1 MRGPDDLVAS
11 AAYQPEPAAAATARH
26 FVRETLHSW
35 DIAERARDAARL
47 VDDAVLLT
55 SELVTNAVVHAGTAF
70 DVTCKLTSGEL
81 EVAVRDR
88 HPART
93 LPDIPKAASVSAERG
108 RGLLLPA
115 ALASCWGVT
124 YAKTAKAV
132 WFRISLARDEAEDS
146 PVPGGII
153 TAEPDA
159 PGGRLTGPQAA
170 GPRTPGP
177 QAAATEAAEPGEAV
191 APDVPGEPGP
201 GGPDG
206 PGAPEVLVAAGTAG
220 RAGDQNGS
228 RGGGLSGADADR
240 DAQRP
245 AAAAPGSAT
254 RGPETREPGP
264 EEPATHEPGPE
275 EPGAREPG
283 AREPGTDEPG
293 TDEPSAPGPVP
304 AAPVRPGRVP
314 AVAGAEDPIPGLRPD
329 LGTLSY
335 DELLRHT
342 VETARD
348 VVTADAAYALV
359 ADEDGELRVRA
370 AAGLG
375 VSESLFA
382 PSVPAVFADGAAAK
396 SLVTVPFL
404 VDGRVTGVL
413 GAAATSAD
421 RFDGTDAARLQRVA
435 DRVAMSLERARLSEL
450 ERKRRGRI
458 GFLAEASD
466 LLASTL
472 DQEKTISLIAQ
483 LVVPRLA
490 AWCAVLLAEDAGALR
505 PSYVWHA
512 DESLIDPLAGLLAQA
527 QPPNP
532 TEAGVSWPL
541 ATAAV
546 ADLPEDA
553 ASLATDAAW
562 CFPLAARGRSL
573 GVVVIGRPRG
583 DRPPREAL
591 ELAEDLARRA
601 ALALDNARL
610 YEQQQLT
617 SQALQRSLLP
627 PELPRIPGVDLAVA
641 HEVAGEG
648 NEVGGDFYDVF
659 PAGENR
665 WRFAI
670 GDVCGTGPEAAAVT
684 GLARH
689 ALRILAREGHDVADV
704 VGRLNQLI
712 LEEGPRAR
720 FITLLHGEITV
731 LGEGPRG
738 GREDAG
744 SPGRA
749 GSPGATGSP
758 GRKGS
763 RGATGSAEGAEQP
776 PSPRVRLRLVSAGH
790 PLPLLL
796 RAGEAASGPDAAG
809 PDAAGPGALGLPRAA
824 AEPQPLLG
832 VMGDLSFGAQTVDLA
847 QGDLMLCVTDGITER
862 RDSGRLLD
870 DDDGLARV
878 LARCGG
884 LNAGAVAARIQ
895 RAADDFGA
903 GPRTDDM
910 ALLVL
915 RAL

>member
-1 MRGPDDLVAS
+1 MRGRSDLVAS
-11 AAYQPEPAAAATARH
+11 AAYQPQPAAAAAARR
-26 FVRETLHSW
+26 FVRQILQSW
-35 DIAERARDAARL
+35 DIAARTWDPDRL

-55 SELVTNAVVHAGTAF
+55 SELVTNAVVHAGTPL
-70 DVTCKLTSGEL
+70 DVTCRLTSGEL

-93 LPDIPKAASVSAERG
+93 LPDIPRAASISAERG
-108 RGLLLPA
+108 RGLLLPSV
-115 ALASCWGVT
+115 LASSWGVT
-124 YAKTAKAV
+124 YARTAKAV
-132 WFRISLARDEAEDS
+132 WFRMSLARDRDHEASDGAAS
-146 PVPGGII
+146 PPPA
-153 TAEPDA
+153 T
-159 PGGRLTGPQAA
+159 TAA
-170 GPRTPGP
+170 GG
-177 QAAATEAAEPGEAV
+177 ANDVWAEEAWAEEAR
-191 APDVPGEPGP
+191 PDRIS
-201 GGPDG
+201 
-206 PGAPEVLVAAGTAG
+206 AAGTGRGSAG
-220 RAGDQNGS
+220 RTAAGAAAGADS
-228 RGGGLSGADADR
+228 SGAPPQTSASPGTGPPG
-240 DAQRP
+240 AAIPVPPETALAETVTTEAVTTETVP
-245 AAAAPGSAT
+245 AAAGTGHGAMIAGSAV
-254 RGPETREPGP
+254 RD
-264 EEPATHEPGPE
+264 
-275 EPGAREPG
+275 GAAERLAG
-283 AREPGTDEPG
+283 DDAA
-293 TDEPSAPGPVP
+293 SA
-304 AAPVRPGRVP
+304 
-314 AVAGAEDPIPGLRPD
+314 LRPD
-329 LGTLSY
+329 LGMLSY

-370 AAGLG
+370 AAGVG

-382 PSVPAVFADGAAAK
+382 PSVPVVFADGATAK

-413 GAAATSAD
+413 GAAATAPD
-421 RFDGTDAARLQRVA
+421 RFDGSDAAKLQRVA
-435 DRVAMSLERARLSEL
+435 GRVAMSLERARLSEL
-450 ERKRRGRI
+450 ERRRRGRI
-458 GFLAEASD
+458 GFLAEASE

-483 LVVPRLA
+483 LIVPRLA
-490 AWCAVLLAEDAGALR
+490 SWCAVLLADDTGSLHPA
-505 PSYVWHA
+505 YVWHA
-512 DESLIDPLAGLLAQA
+512 DESLIDPLAALLAIA
-527 QPPNP
+527 GPPEAD
-532 TEAGVSWPL
+532 EAGQSWSL
-541 ATAAV
+541 AMG
-546 ADLPEDA
+546 
-553 ASLATDAAW
+553 ASLDRTDEAVVLASDDAW

-591 ELAEDLARRA
+591 ELTEDLARRA

-627 PELPRIPGVDLAVA
+627 PELPRIPRVDLAVA
-641 HEVAGEG
+641 HKVAGEG

-689 ALRILAREGHDVADV
+689 ALRILAREGHDIADV

-720 FITLLHGEITV
+720 FITLLHGELTV
-731 LGEGPRG
+731 LADSSRHPEQGGVPAAQGE
-738 GREDAG
+738 
-744 SPGRA
+744 
-749 GSPGATGSP
+749 
-758 GRKGS
+758 
-763 RGATGSAEGAEQP
+763 EGTWAA
-776 PSPRVRLRLVSAGH
+776 VRLRLVSAGH

-796 RAGEAASGPDAAG
+796 RACPPDRPSPRAHPAPVPASAG
-809 PDAAGPGALGLPRAA
+809 PTRAPARALPQPA

-832 VMGDLSFGAQTVDLA
+832 VMGELTFTPQTVYLYP
-847 QGDLMLCVTDGITER
+847 GDLLLSVTDGITER
-862 RDSGRLLD
+862 RDAVGRLLD

-895 RAADDFGA
+895 RAAEDFGA

>member
-1 MRGPDDLVAS
+1 MGG
-11 AAYQPEPAAAATARH
+11 
-26 FVRETLHSW
+26 
-35 DIAERARDAARL
+35 
-47 VDDAVLLT
+47 DDA
-55 SELVTNAVVHAGTAF
+55 
-70 DVTCKLTSGEL
+70 
-81 EVAVRDR
+81 
-88 HPART
+88 
-93 LPDIPKAASVSAERG
+93 
-108 RGLLLPA
+108 
-115 ALASCWGVT
+115 LA
-124 YAKTAKAV
+124 
-132 WFRISLARDEAEDS
+132 
-146 PVPGGII
+146 
-153 TAEPDA
+153 
-159 PGGRLTGPQAA
+159 
-170 GPRTPGP
+170 
-177 QAAATEAAEPGEAV
+177 
-191 APDVPGEPGP
+191 
-201 GGPDG
+201 
-206 PGAPEVLVAAGTAG
+206 
-220 RAGDQNGS
+220 
-228 RGGGLSGADADR
+228 
-240 DAQRP
+240 
-245 AAAAPGSAT
+245 
-254 RGPETREPGP
+254 
-264 EEPATHEPGPE
+264 
-275 EPGAREPG
+275 
-283 AREPGTDEPG
+283 
-293 TDEPSAPGPVP
+293 
-304 AAPVRPGRVP
+304 
-314 AVAGAEDPIPGLRPD
+314 GLRPD

-370 AAGLG
+370 AAGVG
-375 VSESLFA
+375 VSDALFA

-413 GAAATSAD
+413 GAAATSSD
-421 RFDGTDAARLQRVA
+421 RFDGNDAARLQRVA

-458 GFLAEASD
+458 GFLAEASE

-490 AWCAVLLAEDAGALR
+490 SWCAVLLADDGGALQTA
-505 PSYVWHA
+505 YVWHA
-512 DESLIDPLAGLLAQA
+512 DESLIDPLACLLDAVD
-527 QPPNP
+527 PPDAA
-532 TEAGVSWPL
+532 EAGRSWSL
-541 ATAAV
+541 AV
-546 ADLPEDA
+546 AASSGLPEEA
-553 ASLATDAAW
+553 VGLASDAAW
-562 CFPLAARGRSL
+562 CFPLAARGRRL

-627 PELPRIPGVDLAVA
+627 PELPRIPGIDLAVA

-704 VGRLNQLI
+704 VGRLNELI

-731 LGEGPRG
+731 LDRGRAASGEGP
-738 GREDAG
+738 EA
-744 SPGRA
+744 A
-749 GSPGATGSP
+749 
-758 GRKGS
+758 
-763 RGATGSAEGAEQP
+763 
-776 PSPRVRLRLVSAGH
+776 VRLCLVSAGH

-796 RAGEAASGPDAAG
+796 RAQDAAAAAQGRKPATASARAGERSAAADNGRGGGPDDGAGGPAPAAG
-809 PDAAGPGALGLPRAA
+809 VPGPLPQPA

-832 VMGDLSFGAQTVDLA
+832 VMGDLSFCSQTVDLSP
-847 QGDLMLCVTDGITER
+847 GDLLLCVTDGITER
-862 RDSGRLLD
+862 RDSHRLLD
-870 DDDGLARV
+870 DDDGLAKV

-895 RAADDFGA
+895 RAAEDFGT
-903 GPRTDDM
+903 GPRADDM

>member
-1 MRGPDDLVAS
+1 VRGRNDLIAS
-11 AAYQPEPAAAATARH
+11 AAYQPEPAAAAAARR
-26 FVRETLHSW
+26 FVRQTLQSW
-35 DIAERARDAARL
+35 DITERSTEAGRL

-55 SELVTNAVVHAGTAF
+55 SELVTNAVVHAGTAL
-70 DVTCKLTSGEL
+70 DVTCRIASGEL
-81 EVAVRDR
+81 EIAVRDR

-93 LPDIPKAASVSAERG
+93 LPDIPATAATSAERG
-108 RGLLLPA
+108 RGLLLPT
-115 ALASCWGVT
+115 ALASSWGVT
-124 YAKTAKAV
+124 YARTAKAV
-132 WFRISLARDEAEDS
+132 WFRMSLAHREAADDQATPPAGTDLNSPDFATPANTPRSITPSPHLGPSSIPTPTGHSTHADHSGPAGNNGHSDLDGPSGPAGGDGAEAGYVASSEPEVTVVRPSKALAPVSSHAPLSAIDEA
-146 PVPGGII
+146 
-153 TAEPDA
+153 TA
-159 PGGRLTGPQAA
+159 
-170 GPRTPGP
+170 
-177 QAAATEAAEPGEAV
+177 
-191 APDVPGEPGP
+191 
-201 GGPDG
+201 
-206 PGAPEVLVAAGTAG
+206 
-220 RAGDQNGS
+220 
-228 RGGGLSGADADR
+228 
-240 DAQRP
+240 
-245 AAAAPGSAT
+245 
-254 RGPETREPGP
+254 
-264 EEPATHEPGPE
+264 
-275 EPGAREPG
+275 
-283 AREPGTDEPG
+283 
-293 TDEPSAPGPVP
+293 
-304 AAPVRPGRVP
+304 
-314 AVAGAEDPIPGLRPD
+314 GLRPD

-382 PSVPAVFADGAAAK
+382 PSVPAVFADGAAAR

-421 RFDGTDAARLQRVA
+421 RFDGTDATKLQRVA
-435 DRVAMSLERARLSEL
+435 DRVAISLERARLSEL

-458 GFLAEASD
+458 GFLAEASE

-490 AWCAVLLAEDAGALR
+490 AWCAVLLADEAGVLQ
-505 PSYVWHA
+505 PEPVYVWHA
-512 DESLIDPLAGLLAQA
+512 DESLIDPLAGLLAA
-527 QPPNP
+527 VGPPEAD
-532 TEAGVSWPL
+532 EAGRSW
-541 ATAAV
+541 
-546 ADLPEDA
+546 
-553 ASLATDAAW
+553 SLAMDIGPDLADEAMVLASDAAW

-627 PELPRIPGVDLAVA
+627 PELPHIPGIDLSVA
-641 HEVAGEG
+641 HQVAGEG

-659 PAGENR
+659 PAGPDR

-704 VGRLNQLI
+704 VGRLNELI
-712 LEEGPRAR
+712 LEESAR
-720 FITLLHGEITV
+720 GRFLTLLHGEITV
-731 LGEGPRG
+731 LGETPDPD
-738 GREDAG
+738 REGTLFARAEEGG
-744 SPGRA
+744 SPPA
-749 GSPGATGSP
+749 F
-758 GRKGS
+758 
-763 RGATGSAEGAEQP
+763 
-776 PSPRVRLRLVSAGH
+776 RLRLVSAGH

-796 RAGEAASGPDAAG
+796 RAGDPSGVPQ
-809 PDAAGPGALGLPRAA
+809 PA

-832 VMGDLSFGAQTVDLA
+832 VMSDLSYTAQTASLFP
-847 QGDLMLCVTDGITER
+847 GDVLLSVTDGITER
-862 RDSGRLLD
+862 KDAHGRLLD
-870 DDDGLARV
+870 DDDGLAAL
-878 LARCGG
+878 LAHCRG
-884 LNAGAVAARIQ
+884 LNAGAVAARIV
-895 RAADDFGA
+895 RAAEDFGA
-903 GPRTDDM
+903 APRTDDM

-915 RAL
+915 RAV

>member
-1 MRGPDDLVAS
+1 MRGRSDLVAS
-11 AAYQPEPAAAATARH
+11 AAYQPEPAAAAAARR
-26 FVRETLHSW
+26 FVRQILQSW
-35 DIAERARDAARL
+35 DIAARTWDPDRL

-55 SELVTNAVVHAGTAF
+55 SELVTNAVVHAGTPLH
-70 DVTCKLTSGEL
+70 VTCRLTSGEL

-93 LPDIPKAASVSAERG
+93 LPDIPKAASISAERG
-108 RGLLLPA
+108 RGLLLPSV
-115 ALASCWGVT
+115 LASSWGVT
-124 YAKTAKAV
+124 YARTAKAV
-132 WFRISLARDEAEDS
+132 WFRMSLARDRDHEAPDGAAC
-146 PVPGGII
+146 PPPAM
-153 TAEPDA
+153 TAANDVWAEEAWTEEARPDRISA
-159 PGGRLTGPQAA
+159 TGTGRGSAGTTAA
-170 GPRTPGP
+170 G
-177 QAAATEAAEPGEAV
+177 AAAGADSSVAPPQTCASPASVSPRIAPSGAAIPVTPETAPAETVTTEAVTTET
-191 APDVPGEPGP
+191 VP
-201 GGPDG
+201 
-206 PGAPEVLVAAGTAG
+206 AAAGTAHGAAMIAGSAG
-220 RAGDQNGS
+220 RDGAADRLAGVAGD
-228 RGGGLSGADADR
+228 DA
-240 DAQRP
+240 A
-245 AAAAPGSAT
+245 SA
-254 RGPETREPGP
+254 
-264 EEPATHEPGPE
+264 
-275 EPGAREPG
+275 
-283 AREPGTDEPG
+283 
-293 TDEPSAPGPVP
+293 
-304 AAPVRPGRVP
+304 
-314 AVAGAEDPIPGLRPD
+314 LRPD

-370 AAGLG
+370 AAGVG

-382 PSVPAVFADGAAAK
+382 PSVPVAFADGATAK

-413 GAAATSAD
+413 GAAATAAD
-421 RFDGTDAARLQRVA
+421 RFDGGDAAKLQRVA

-450 ERKRRGRI
+450 ERRRRGRI
-458 GFLAEASD
+458 GFLAEASE

-472 DQEKTISLIAQ
+472 DQGKTISLIAQ
-483 LVVPRLA
+483 LIVPRLA
-490 AWCAVLLAEDAGALR
+490 SWCAVLLADDAGSLHPA
-505 PSYVWHA
+505 YVWHA
-512 DESLIDPLAGLLAQA
+512 DESLIDPLAALLAIAGPPEADQA
-527 QPPNP
+527 GQ
-532 TEAGVSWPL
+532 SW
-541 ATAAV
+541 
-546 ADLPEDA
+546 
-553 ASLATDAAW
+553 SLAMGAGPERTDEAVVLASDAAW

-591 ELAEDLARRA
+591 ELTEDLARRA

-627 PELPRIPGVDLAVA
+627 PELPRIPRVDLAVA

-704 VGRLNQLI
+704 VGRLNQFI

-720 FITLLHGEITV
+720 FITLLHGELTV
-731 LGEGPRG
+731 LADSSRHPARG
-738 GREDAG
+738 GVPAAQGEQG
-744 SPGRA
+744 T
-749 GSPGATGSP
+749 GA
-758 GRKGS
+758 
-763 RGATGSAEGAEQP
+763 A
-776 PSPRVRLRLVSAGH
+776 VRLRLVSAGH

-796 RAGEAASGPDAAG
+796 RACPPARARPAPVPASAG
-809 PDAAGPGALGLPRAA
+809 PTPAPARALPQPA

-832 VMGDLSFGAQTVDLA
+832 VMGDLTFTPQTVYLYP
-847 QGDLMLCVTDGITER
+847 GDLLLSVTDGITER
-862 RDSGRLLD
+862 KDAVGRLLD

-895 RAADDFGA
+895 RAAEDFGA

>member
-1 MRGPDDLVAS
+1 VRGRSDLVAS
-11 AAYQPEPAAAATARH
+11 AAYQPEPAAAAAARR
-26 FVRETLHSW
+26 FVRQTLQSW
-35 DIAERARDAARL
+35 DISARAWDPDRV

-55 SELVTNAVVHAGTAF
+55 SELVTNAVVHAGTPL
-70 DVTCKLTSGEL
+70 DVTCRLTSGEL
-81 EVAVRDR
+81 EVAVCDR

-93 LPDIPKAASVSAERG
+93 LPDIPKGASTSAERG
-108 RGLLLPA
+108 RGLLLPSV
-115 ALASCWGVT
+115 LASSWGVT
-124 YAKTAKAV
+124 YARTAKAV
-132 WFRISLARDEAEDS
+132 WFRMSLARDRDS
-146 PVPGGII
+146 GASDGLASPPPAMTAVDGVDGAGG
-153 TAEPDA
+153 TDGS
-159 PGGRLTGPQAA
+159 GGTVGSGGADGSGGTDGGWLAAA
-170 GPRTPGP
+170 GPAPIS
-177 QAAATEAAEPGEAV
+177 AAAS
-191 APDVPGEPGP
+191 
-201 GGPDG
+201 
-206 PGAPEVLVAAGTAG
+206 GATGTAGTAG
-220 RAGDQNGS
+220 
-228 RGGGLSGADADR
+228 SGAGAPGTSPRKSAAAPLPSGTASPGTAEPRTALPGKVAAETVTAGTATAPGAAMLTGPAGQDGTAGRDGAGGDRRPVRAAD
-240 DAQRP
+240 DP
-245 AAAAPGSAT
+245 AAA
-254 RGPETREPGP
+254 
-264 EEPATHEPGPE
+264 
-275 EPGAREPG
+275 
-283 AREPGTDEPG
+283 
-293 TDEPSAPGPVP
+293 
-304 AAPVRPGRVP
+304 
-314 AVAGAEDPIPGLRPD
+314 LRPD

-370 AAGLG
+370 AAGVG

-413 GAAATSAD
+413 GAAATSPD
-421 RFDGTDAARLQRVA
+421 RFDGSDAAKLQRVA

-450 ERKRRGRI
+450 ERLRRGRI
-458 GFLAEASD
+458 GFLAEASE

-483 LVVPRLA
+483 LIVPRLA
-490 AWCAVLLAEDAGALR
+490 SWCAVLLADDTGSLHPA
-505 PSYVWHA
+505 YVWHA
-512 DESLIDPLAGLLAQA
+512 DESLIDPLAGLLAIA
-527 QPPNP
+527 GPPEAD
-532 TEAGVSWPL
+532 EAGRSW
-541 ATAAV
+541 
-546 ADLPEDA
+546 
-553 ASLATDAAW
+553 SLAIDDGAALTDEAVVLASDAAW

-573 GVVVIGRPRG
+573 GVVAIGRPRG

-591 ELAEDLARRA
+591 ELTEDLARRA

-627 PELPRIPGVDLAVA
+627 PELPRIPRVDLAVA

-720 FITLLHGEITV
+720 FITLLHGELTV
-731 LGEGPRG
+731 LGE
-738 GREDAG
+738 D
-744 SPGRA
+744 
-749 GSPGATGSP
+749 GAP
-758 GRKGS
+758 
-763 RGATGSAEGAEQP
+763 AEGEGAGAA
-776 PSPRVRLRLVSAGH
+776 VRLRLVSAGH

-796 RAGEAASGPDAAG
+796 RAERDSAHPQ
-809 PDAAGPGALGLPRAA
+809 PA

-832 VMGDLSFGAQTVDLA
+832 VMGDLTFTPQTVYLYP
-847 QGDLMLCVTDGITER
+847 GDLMLSVTDGITER
-862 RDSGRLLD
+862 KDADGRLLD

-895 RAADDFGA
+895 RAAEDFGA

>member
-1 MRGPDDLVAS
+1 VRGPDDLVAS
-11 AAYQPEPAAAATARH
+11 AAYQPEPAAAAAARR
-26 FVRETLHSW
+26 FVRETLRSW
-35 DIAERARDAARL
+35 QIGERTPDPDRVADDAA
-47 VDDAVLLT
+47 LLT
-55 SELVTNAVVHAGTAF
+55 SELVTNAVVHAGTTF
-70 DVTCKLTSGEL
+70 DVTCRLASGEL

-93 LPDIPKAASVSAERG
+93 LPDIPKATSTSAERG
-108 RGLLLPA
+108 RGLLLPS
-115 ALASCWGVT
+115 ALASSWGVT
-124 YAKTAKAV
+124 YARTAKVV
-132 WFRISLARDEAEDS
+132 WFRMSLADDEASS
-146 PVPGGII
+146 PAAGGPFL
-153 TAEPDA
+153 EA
-159 PGGRLTGPQAA
+159 PPAA
-170 GPRTPGP
+170 GPRSVT
-177 QAAATEAAEPGEAV
+177 
-191 APDVPGEPGP
+191 
-201 GGPDG
+201 
-206 PGAPEVLVAAGTAG
+206 AAGTGPHGAMPDPVTPDQVMPETVTAGAAAVGTDDGAAAHAGPAG
-220 RAGDQNGS
+220 RDRAEAGHAAAHPAG
-228 RGGGLSGADADR
+228 
-240 DAQRP
+240 
-245 AAAAPGSAT
+245 AAAA
-254 RGPETREPGP
+254 RR
-264 EEPATHEPGPE
+264 
-275 EPGAREPG
+275 
-283 AREPGTDEPG
+283 
-293 TDEPSAPGPVP
+293 
-304 AAPVRPGRVP
+304 
-314 AVAGAEDPIPGLRPD
+314 AGAAAADAPEIAGLRPD

-370 AAGLG
+370 AAGVG
-375 VSESLFA
+375 VSEDLFA
-382 PSVPAVFADGAAAK
+382 PSMPAVFADGAAAR

-413 GAAATSAD
+413 GAAATSPD
-421 RFDGTDAARLQRVA
+421 RFDGDDAAKLQDVA

-458 GFLAEASD
+458 GFLAEASE

-490 AWCAVLLAEDAGALR
+490 TWCAVLLADDGGALQ
-505 PSYVWHA
+505 PSYIWHA
-512 DESLIDPLAGLLAQA
+512 NESLIDPLGSLLDAA
-527 QPPNP
+527 APPEAP
-532 TEAGVSWPL
+532 EAGRSWSL
-541 ATAAV
+541 AVPATSDLAEEAV
-546 ADLPEDA
+546 AL
-553 ASLATDAAW
+553 ASDAAW

-573 GVVVIGRPRG
+573 GMVVIGRPRG
-583 DRPPREAL
+583 DRLPREAL

-704 VGRLNQLI
+704 VGRLNELI

-731 LGEGPRG
+731 LGDYQP
-738 GREDAG
+738 AG
-744 SPGRA
+744 TAPD
-749 GSPGATGSP
+749 GAP
-758 GRKGS
+758 PD
-763 RGATGSAEGAEQP
+763 GARPSA
-776 PSPRVRLRLVSAGH
+776 VRLSLVSAGH

-796 RAGEAASGPDAAG
+796 RAEDAVARGRGAAATAAAAAGRSGPGTGLGGGHPAG
-809 PDAAGPGALGLPRAA
+809 TEPARMGPAGPGLAGPGLAGTGPAATGTGLLPQPA

-832 VMGDLSFGAQTVDLA
+832 VMGDLSFAAQTVEMCP
-847 QGDLMLCVTDGITER
+847 GDLLLCVTDGITER
-862 RDSGRLLD
+862 RDSRRLLD
-870 DDDGLARV
+870 DDDGLARM

-895 RAADDFGA
+895 RAAEDFGT
-903 GPRTDDM
+903 GPRADDM

>member
-1 MRGPDDLVAS
+1 MRGRSDLVAS
-11 AAYQPEPAAAATARH
+11 AAYQPEPSAAAAARR
-26 FVRETLHSW
+26 FVRRTLQSW
-35 DIAERARDAARL
+35 DIAARTWDPDRL

-55 SELVTNAVVHAGTAF
+55 SELVTNAVVHAGTPL
-70 DVTCKLTSGEL
+70 DVTCRLTSGEL

-93 LPDIPKAASVSAERG
+93 LPDIPRTARTSAERG
-108 RGLLLPA
+108 RGLLLPS
-115 ALASCWGVT
+115 ALASSWGVT
-124 YAKTAKAV
+124 YARIAKAV
-132 WFRISLARDEAEDS
+132 WFRMSLARDEETPGDIAGLPPATTAADGPDQDS
-146 PVPGGII
+146 AQGGGPG
-153 TAEPDA
+153 AA
-159 PGGRLTGPQAA
+159 PAA
-170 GPRTPGP
+170 GPATGEDAAPGED
-177 QAAATEAAEPGEAV
+177 AAARPPGTGTPETVSAG
-191 APDVPGEPGP
+191 DVPGAATLAGPAALAAAGRDGAEAGYVAGRAAVAGKVALAGP
-201 GGPDG
+201 GTRDPGSEQAGSGAGGALAGLGAG
-206 PGAPEVLVAAGTAG
+206 PGAGGPPANGHDRGPVW
-220 RAGDQNGS
+220 AGD
-228 RGGGLSGADADR
+228 DD
-240 DAQRP
+240 P
-245 AAAAPGSAT
+245 AAA
-254 RGPETREPGP
+254 
-264 EEPATHEPGPE
+264 
-275 EPGAREPG
+275 
-283 AREPGTDEPG
+283 
-293 TDEPSAPGPVP
+293 
-304 AAPVRPGRVP
+304 
-314 AVAGAEDPIPGLRPD
+314 LRPD

-348 VVTADAAYALV
+348 VITADAAYALV

-370 AAGLG
+370 AAGVG

-382 PSVPAVFADGAAAK
+382 PSVPAVFADGASAK

-413 GAAATSAD
+413 GAAATSPD
-421 RFDGTDAARLQRVA
+421 RFDSGDAAKLQRVA

-450 ERKRRGRI
+450 ERRRRGRI

-490 AWCAVLLAEDAGALR
+490 AWCAVLLADDTGALR
-505 PSYVWHA
+505 PAYVWHA
-512 DESLIDPLAGLLAQA
+512 DESLIDPLAGLLHAVE
-527 QPPNP
+527 PP
-532 TEAGVSWPL
+532 EADVAGRSW
-541 ATAAV
+541 
-546 ADLPEDA
+546 
-553 ASLATDAAW
+553 SLAMDASPALSDEALLLAADAAW

-591 ELAEDLARRA
+591 ELTEDLARRA

-627 PELPRIPGVDLAVA
+627 PELPRIPGVDLSVA

-720 FITLLHGEITV
+720 FITLLHGELTV
-731 LGEGPRG
+731 LAPCATAAHAAA
-738 GREDAG
+738 D
-744 SPGRA
+744 
-749 GSPGATGSP
+749 PGAAP
-758 GRKGS
+758 PVVAGRNP
-763 RGATGSAEGAEQP
+763 A
-776 PSPRVRLRLVSAGH
+776 VRMKLVSAGH

-796 RAGEAASGPDAAG
+796 RAQHAAASPPHGPAA
-809 PDAAGPGALGLPRAA
+809 AAPAATAAAALPQPA

-832 VMGDLSFGAQTVDLA
+832 VLGDLCFTAQTVDLFP
-847 QGDLMLCVTDGITER
+847 GDLLLSVTDGITER
-862 RDSGRLLD
+862 RNAAGRLLD
-870 DDDGLARV
+870 DGDGLARV

-895 RAADDFGA
+895 RAAEDFGA

>member
-1 MRGPDDLVAS
+1 VGR
-11 AAYQPEPAAAATARH
+11 AAA
-26 FVRETLHSW
+26 
-35 DIAERARDAARL
+35 
-47 VDDAVLLT
+47 
-55 SELVTNAVVHAGTAF
+55 
-70 DVTCKLTSGEL
+70 
-81 EVAVRDR
+81 
-88 HPART
+88 
-93 LPDIPKAASVSAERG
+93 
-108 RGLLLPA
+108 
-115 ALASCWGVT
+115 
-124 YAKTAKAV
+124 
-132 WFRISLARDEAEDS
+132 
-146 PVPGGII
+146 
-153 TAEPDA
+153 
-159 PGGRLTGPQAA
+159 
-170 GPRTPGP
+170 
-177 QAAATEAAEPGEAV
+177 
-191 APDVPGEPGP
+191 
-201 GGPDG
+201 
-206 PGAPEVLVAAGTAG
+206 AG
-220 RAGDQNGS
+220 RAG
-228 RGGGLSGADADR
+228 
-240 DAQRP
+240 
-245 AAAAPGSAT
+245 AAAANA
-254 RGPETREPGP
+254 PEI
-264 EEPATHEPGPE
+264 A
-275 EPGAREPG
+275 
-283 AREPGTDEPG
+283 
-293 TDEPSAPGPVP
+293 
-304 AAPVRPGRVP
+304 
-314 AVAGAEDPIPGLRPD
+314 GLRPD

-370 AAGLG
+370 AAGVG
-375 VSESLFA
+375 VSENLFA
-382 PSVPAVFADGAAAK
+382 PSVPAVFADGAVAR
-396 SLVTVPFL
+396 SLMTVPFL

-413 GAAATSAD
+413 GAAAASPD
-421 RFDGTDAARLQRVA
+421 RFDGDDAAKLQDVA

-458 GFLAEASD
+458 GFLAEASE

-490 AWCAVLLAEDAGALR
+490 AWCAVLLADDSGALQ
-505 PSYVWHA
+505 PSYIWHA
-512 DESLIDPLAGLLAQA
+512 NESLIDPLGSLLDAA
-527 QPPNP
+527 APPEAP
-532 TEAGVSWPL
+532 EAGRSWSL
-541 ATAAV
+541 AVPAASGLTEEAV
-546 ADLPEDA
+546 AL
-553 ASLATDAAW
+553 ASDAAW
-562 CFPLAARGRSL
+562 CFPLNARGRSL
-573 GVVVIGRPRG
+573 GMVVIGRPRG
-583 DRPPREAL
+583 DRLSREAL

-627 PELPRIPGVDLAVA
+627 PELPQIPGVDLAVA

-731 LGEGPRG
+731 
-738 GREDAG
+738 
-744 SPGRA
+744 PGDCAPSGTAPDGAVPDRA
-749 GSPGATGSP
+749 
-758 GRKGS
+758 R
-763 RGATGSAEGAEQP
+763 P
-776 PSPRVRLRLVSAGH
+776 PAVRLSLVSAGH

-796 RAGEAASGPDAAG
+796 RAEDAVARDRRAAASAAG
-809 PDAAGPGALGLPRAA
+809 LLPQPA

-832 VMGDLSFGAQTVDLA
+832 VMGDLSFTAQTVEMSP
-847 QGDLMLCVTDGITER
+847 GDLLLCVTDGITER
-862 RDSGRLLD
+862 RDSHRLLD
-870 DDDGLARV
+870 DDDGLARM
-878 LARCGG
+878 LAQCGG

-895 RAADDFGA
+895 RAAEDFGT
-903 GPRTDDM
+903 GPRADDM

>member
-1 MRGPDDLVAS
+1 VRGRTDLIAS
-11 AAYQPEPAAAATARH
+11 AAYQPEPAAAAAARR
-26 FVRETLHSW
+26 FIRQTLQSW
-35 DIAERARDAARL
+35 DIAERSREADRL

-55 SELVTNAVVHAGTAF
+55 SELVTNAVVHAGTAL
-70 DVTCKLTSGEL
+70 DVTCRIASSEL
-81 EVAVRDR
+81 EIAVRDR
-88 HPART
+88 HPSRT
-93 LPDIPKAASVSAERG
+93 LPDIPEAASMSAERG
-108 RGLLLPA
+108 RGLLLPT
-115 ALASCWGVT
+115 ALASSWGVT
-124 YAKTAKAV
+124 YARTAKAV
-132 WFRISLARDEAEDS
+132 WFRMSLTGREAADDQATPPEGADLISAEFEADFADADLGSPAGAPSPAATPSPAANSGPSGPTRPSDPGDTPS
-146 PVPGGII
+146 PVGTPI
-153 TAEPDA
+153 
-159 PGGRLTGPQAA
+159 LA
-170 GPRTPGP
+170 GHNGHS
-177 QAAATEAAEPGEAV
+177 
-191 APDVPGEPGP
+191 D
-201 GGPDG
+201 PDG
-206 PGAPEVLVAAGTAG
+206 PSSPAG
-220 RAGDQNGS
+220 RD
-228 RGGGLSGADADR
+228 GADAGFVASSEAEVTVIRPGAALSPVSSRPPARASSLD
-240 DAQRP
+240 DP
-245 AAAAPGSAT
+245 AAA
-254 RGPETREPGP
+254 
-264 EEPATHEPGPE
+264 
-275 EPGAREPG
+275 
-283 AREPGTDEPG
+283 
-293 TDEPSAPGPVP
+293 
-304 AAPVRPGRVP
+304 
-314 AVAGAEDPIPGLRPD
+314 LRPD

-370 AAGLG
+370 AAGMG

-421 RFDGTDAARLQRVA
+421 RFDGNDAAKLQRVA

-458 GFLAEASD
+458 GFLAEASE

-490 AWCAVLLAEDAGALR
+490 AWCAVLLADEGGELQ
-505 PSYVWHA
+505 PEPVYVWHA
-512 DESLIDPLAGLLAQA
+512 DESLIDPLHGLLAA
-527 QPPNP
+527 VGPPEAD
-532 TEAGVSWPL
+532 EAGRSW
-541 ATAAV
+541 
-546 ADLPEDA
+546 
-553 ASLATDAAW
+553 SLAMNAGPDLTDEAVELASDAAW

-627 PELPRIPGVDLAVA
+627 PELPQIPSIDLSVA
-641 HEVAGEG
+641 HQVAGEG

-659 PAGENR
+659 PAGPDR

-704 VGRLNQLI
+704 VGRLNELI
-712 LEEGPRAR
+712 LEESAR
-720 FITLLHGEITV
+720 GRFLTLLHGEITV
-731 LGEGPRG
+731 LGQAADRDREGTLFAG
-738 GREDAG
+738 GGE
-744 SPGRA
+744 
-749 GSPGATGSP
+749 
-758 GRKGS
+758 
-763 RGATGSAEGAEQP
+763 EGER
-776 PSPRVRLRLVSAGH
+776 PSVRLRLVSAGH

-796 RAGEAASGPDAAG
+796 RKTDPDG
-809 PDAAGPGALGLPRAA
+809 VPQPV

-832 VMGDLSFGAQTVDLA
+832 VMGDLAYTAQTASLFP
-847 QGDLMLCVTDGITER
+847 GDVLLSVTDGITER
-862 RDSGRLLD
+862 KDASGRLLD
-870 DDDGLARV
+870 DDDGLAAL
-878 LARCGG
+878 LAHCRG
-884 LNAGAVAARIQ
+884 LNAGAVAARIV
-895 RAADDFGA
+895 RAAEDFGA
-903 GPRTDDM
+903 GPSTDDM
-910 ALLVL
+910 AILVL
-915 RAL
+915 RGI

>member
-1 MRGPDDLVAS
+1 VRGRTDLIAS
-11 AAYQPEPAAAATARH
+11 AAYQPEPAAAAAARR
-26 FVRETLHSW
+26 FIRQTLQSW
-35 DIAERARDAARL
+35 EIADRSHEADRL

-55 SELVTNAVVHAGTAF
+55 SELVTNAVVHAGTAL
-70 DVTCKLTSGEL
+70 DVTCRIASGEL
-81 EVAVRDR
+81 EIAVRDR

-93 LPDIPKAASVSAERG
+93 LPDLPAAASMSAERG
-108 RGLLLPA
+108 RGLLLPS
-115 ALASCWGVT
+115 ALASSWGVT
-124 YAKTAKAV
+124 YAHTAKAV
-132 WFRISLARDEAEDS
+132 WFRMSLAHREAADDQ
-146 PVPGGII
+146 
-153 TAEPDA
+153 AA
-159 PGGRLTGPQAA
+159 PPAGADVRSDDLTGPADSVHAPDSPRPIGHSSHDDTPSHA
-170 GPRTPGP
+170 GPPGHTGTPGHAGTP
-177 QAAATEAAEPGEAV
+177 SHAGHASISSPAGTNGHSD
-191 APDVPGEPGP
+191 PDGP
-201 GGPDG
+201 GGPGGPAGRDG
-206 PGAPEVLVAAGTAG
+206 AEAGYVASAEPEVTV
-220 RAGDQNGS
+220 
-228 RGGGLSGADADR
+228 
-240 DAQRP
+240 
-245 AAAAPGSAT
+245 
-254 RGPETREPGP
+254 
-264 EEPATHEPGPE
+264 
-275 EPGAREPG
+275 
-283 AREPGTDEPG
+283 
-293 TDEPSAPGPVP
+293 
-304 AAPVRPGRVP
+304 VRPGKTLSPVSGHAP
-314 AVAGAEDPIPGLRPD
+314 AQLSAIDDATAGLRPD

-370 AAGLG
+370 AAGVG

-421 RFDGTDAARLQRVA
+421 RFDGTDAAKLQRVA
-435 DRVAMSLERARLSEL
+435 DRVAISLERARLSEL

-458 GFLAEASD
+458 GFLAEASE

-490 AWCAVLLAEDAGALR
+490 AWCAVLLADEAGELQ
-505 PSYVWHA
+505 PEPVYVWHA
-512 DESLIDPLAGLLAQA
+512 DESLIDPLAGLLAA
-527 QPPNP
+527 VGPPEAD
-532 TEAGVSWPL
+532 EAGRSW
-541 ATAAV
+541 
-546 ADLPEDA
+546 
-553 ASLATDAAW
+553 SLAMDIGDIGPDLVDEAVVLASDAAW

-627 PELPRIPGVDLAVA
+627 PELPQIPGIDLSVA
-641 HEVAGEG
+641 HQVAGEG

-659 PAGENR
+659 PAGPDR

-689 ALRILAREGHDVADV
+689 ALRILAREEHDVADV
-704 VGRLNQLI
+704 VGRLNELI
-712 LEEGPRAR
+712 LEESAR
-720 FITLLHGEITV
+720 GRFLTLLHGEITV
-731 LGEGPRG
+731 LGEAPDPDREGTLFARG
-738 GREDAG
+738 G
-744 SPGRA
+744 
-749 GSPGATGSP
+749 
-758 GRKGS
+758 
-763 RGATGSAEGAEQP
+763 EGVSQP
-776 PSPRVRLRLVSAGH
+776 VVRLRLVSAGH

-796 RAGEAASGPDAAG
+796 RAGDPSGVPQ
-809 PDAAGPGALGLPRAA
+809 PA

-832 VMGDLSFGAQTVDLA
+832 VMSDLTYTAQTASLYP
-847 QGDLMLCVTDGITER
+847 GDVLLSVTDGITER
-862 RDSGRLLD
+862 KDASGRLLD
-870 DDDGLARV
+870 DDDGLAAL
-878 LARCGG
+878 LAHCRG
-884 LNAGAVAARIQ
+884 LNAGAVAARIV
-895 RAADDFGA
+895 RAAEDFGA
-903 GPRTDDM
+903 APRTDDM

-915 RAL
+915 RAV

>member
-1 MRGPDDLVAS
+1 MRGRSDLVAS
-11 AAYQPEPAAAATARH
+11 AAYPPDPSAAAAARR
-26 FVRETLHSW
+26 FVRQTLQSW
-35 DIAERARDAARL
+35 DIAARTWDPDRL

-55 SELVTNAVVHAGTAF
+55 SELVTNAVVHAGTPL
-70 DVTCKLTSGEL
+70 DVTCRLTSGEL

-93 LPDIPKAASVSAERG
+93 LPDIPQTGSTSAERG
-108 RGLLLPA
+108 RGLLLPS
-115 ALASCWGVT
+115 ALASSWGVT
-124 YAKTAKAV
+124 YARIAKAV
-132 WFRISLARDEAEDS
+132 WFRMSLARDEETPGDIAGLPPVTTAAGGPDQDPAQGGGPGAAQAPGPVTGEDAA
-146 PVPGGII
+146 PGEDAAGARPPG
-153 TAEPDA
+153 TGTPETVSAGDA
-159 PGGRLTGPQAA
+159 PGAATLAGPAALAAA
-170 GPRTPGP
+170 GRDG
-177 QAAATEAAEPGEAV
+177 AEAGYV
-191 APDVPGEPGP
+191 AG
-201 GGPDG
+201 
-206 PGAPEVLVAAGTAG
+206 
-220 RAGDQNGS
+220 
-228 RGGGLSGADADR
+228 
-240 DAQRP
+240 RP
-245 AAAAPGSAT
+245 AAAGEVALAGPGTRVPGCEQAGSGAGGALAGLGAGPGAGGPPASGHD
-254 RGPETREPGP
+254 RGPVWAG
-264 EEPATHEPGPE
+264 
-275 EPGAREPG
+275 
-283 AREPGTDEPG
+283 D
-293 TDEPSAPGPVP
+293 DDP
-304 AAPVRPGRVP
+304 AA
-314 AVAGAEDPIPGLRPD
+314 ALRPD

-348 VVTADAAYALV
+348 VITADAAYALV

-370 AAGLG
+370 AAGVG

-382 PSVPAVFADGAAAK
+382 PSVPAVFADGASAR

-413 GAAATSAD
+413 GAAATSPD
-421 RFDGTDAARLQRVA
+421 RFDSDDAAKLQRVA

-450 ERKRRGRI
+450 ERRRRGRI

-490 AWCAVLLAEDAGALR
+490 AWCAVLLADDTGALR
-505 PSYVWHA
+505 PAYVWHA
-512 DESLIDPLAGLLAQA
+512 DESLIDPLAGLLHAVD
-527 QPPNP
+527 PP
-532 TEAGVSWPL
+532 EADVAGRSW
-541 ATAAV
+541 
-546 ADLPEDA
+546 
-553 ASLATDAAW
+553 SLAMDAGPALSDEALLLAADAAW

-591 ELAEDLARRA
+591 ELTEDLARRA

-627 PELPRIPGVDLAVA
+627 PELPRIPGVDLSVA

-720 FITLLHGEITV
+720 FITLLHGELTV
-731 LGEGPRG
+731 LAPCAPAAHAAA
-738 GREDAG
+738 D
-744 SPGRA
+744 
-749 GSPGATGSP
+749 PGARP
-758 GRKGS
+758 AVAAARNP
-763 RGATGSAEGAEQP
+763 A
-776 PSPRVRLRLVSAGH
+776 VRMKLVSAGH

-796 RAGEAASGPDAAG
+796 RAQHAAASPPHGHATAA
-809 PDAAGPGALGLPRAA
+809 PAAPAAAVLPQPA

-832 VMGDLSFGAQTVDLA
+832 VLGDLCFTAQTVDLFP
-847 QGDLMLCVTDGITER
+847 GDLLLSVTDGITER
-862 RDSGRLLD
+862 RDATGRLLD
-870 DDDGLARV
+870 DGDGLALV

-895 RAADDFGA
+895 RAAEDFGA

>member
-1 MRGPDDLVAS
+1 MRGRSDLVAS
-11 AAYQPEPAAAATARH
+11 AAYQPEPAAAAAARR
-26 FVRETLHSW
+26 FVRQVLRSW
-35 DIAERARDAARL
+35 DIAAQTWDPDRL

-55 SELVTNAVVHAGTAF
+55 SELVTNAVVHAGTSL
-70 DVTCKLTSGEL
+70 DVTCRLTSGEL

-93 LPDIPKAASVSAERG
+93 LPDIPKVASISAERG
-108 RGLLLPA
+108 RGLLLPSV
-115 ALASCWGVT
+115 LASSWGVT
-124 YAKTAKAV
+124 YARTAKAV
-132 WFRISLARDEAEDS
+132 WFRLSLARDRDHEASDGSAS
-146 PVPGGII
+146 PPPA
-153 TAEPDA
+153 T
-159 PGGRLTGPQAA
+159 TAA
-170 GPRTPGP
+170 GGANEDWAGEVWTEEARPNRISAAGTGRGSAGTTAAG
-177 QAAATEAAEPGEAV
+177 AAAGAYSSGALPHTSASPASVSPGIPPSGAAMPVTPESAAAETVTTETVTTETIPA
-191 APDVPGEPGP
+191 
-201 GGPDG
+201 
-206 PGAPEVLVAAGTAG
+206 AAGTAHGAAIIAGPAG
-220 RAGDQNGS
+220 RDGAAD
-228 RGGGLSGADADR
+228 RLSGMTGDDA
-240 DAQRP
+240 A
-245 AAAAPGSAT
+245 SA
-254 RGPETREPGP
+254 
-264 EEPATHEPGPE
+264 
-275 EPGAREPG
+275 
-283 AREPGTDEPG
+283 
-293 TDEPSAPGPVP
+293 
-304 AAPVRPGRVP
+304 
-314 AVAGAEDPIPGLRPD
+314 LRPD

-370 AAGLG
+370 AAGVG

-382 PSVPAVFADGAAAK
+382 PSVPVVFADGATAK

-413 GAAATSAD
+413 GAAATAPD
-421 RFDGTDAARLQRVA
+421 RFDGTDAAKLQRVA

-450 ERKRRGRI
+450 ERRRRGRI
-458 GFLAEASD
+458 GFLAEASE

-483 LVVPRLA
+483 LIVPRLA
-490 AWCAVLLAEDAGALR
+490 PWCAVLLADDTGSLHPA
-505 PSYVWHA
+505 YVWHA
-512 DESLIDPLAGLLAQA
+512 DESLIDPLAGLLAIA
-527 QPPNP
+527 GPP
-532 TEAGVSWPL
+532 EAGEAGQSW
-541 ATAAV
+541 
-546 ADLPEDA
+546 
-553 ASLATDAAW
+553 SLAMDPGPDRTDEAVVLASDAAW

-591 ELAEDLARRA
+591 ELTEDLARRA

-627 PELPRIPGVDLAVA
+627 PELPRIPRVDLAVA

-659 PAGENR
+659 PAGETR

-720 FITLLHGEITV
+720 FITLLHGELTV
-731 LGEGPRG
+731 LADPSRHPEQGGVPAAPREEGT
-738 GREDAG
+738 
-744 SPGRA
+744 
-749 GSPGATGSP
+749 GA
-758 GRKGS
+758 
-763 RGATGSAEGAEQP
+763 A
-776 PSPRVRLRLVSAGH
+776 VRLQLVSAGH

-796 RAGEAASGPDAAG
+796 RVCPPAPPSPRARPAPVRASAG
-809 PDAAGPGALGLPRAA
+809 PTPAPARALPQPAAQ
-824 AEPQPLLG
+824 PQPLLG
-832 VMGDLSFGAQTVDLA
+832 VIDDLTFTSQTVYLYP
-847 QGDLMLCVTDGITER
+847 GDVLLSVTDGITER
-862 RDSGRLLD
+862 KDAVGRLLD

-895 RAADDFGA
+895 RAAEDFGA

>member
-1 MRGPDDLVAS
+1 VRGRSDLVAS
-11 AAYQPEPAAAATARH
+11 AAYQPEPAAAAAARR
-26 FVRETLHSW
+26 FVRQSLQSW
-35 DIAERARDAARL
+35 DIGARTWDPDRL

-55 SELVTNAVVHAGTAF
+55 SELVTNAVVHAGTSF
-70 DVTCKLTSGEL
+70 DVTCRLTAGEL

-93 LPDIPKAASVSAERG
+93 LPDIPTAASILAERG
-108 RGLLLPA
+108 RGLLLPSV
-115 ALASCWGVT
+115 LASSWGVT
-124 YAKTAKAV
+124 YARTAKAV
-132 WFRISLARDEAEDS
+132 WFRLSLARDRDHEASDGAASPPSARTAAGGANDAWAGEAWTEEARPNRISAAGTGRGSAGTTAAGAAAGADS
-146 PVPGGII
+146 SG
-153 TAEPDA
+153 A
-159 PGGRLTGPQAA
+159 RPQASA
-170 GPRTPGP
+170 SPASASPGTPPSG
-177 QAAATEAAEPGEAV
+177 AAIPVTPETAPVETVTTET
-191 APDVPGEPGP
+191 VPTETVTTETVP
-201 GGPDG
+201 
-206 PGAPEVLVAAGTAG
+206 AAAGTAHGTMHAGPAG
-220 RAGDQNGS
+220 RDGT
-228 RGGGLSGADADR
+228 ADR
-240 DAQRP
+240 L
-245 AAAAPGSAT
+245 
-254 RGPETREPGP
+254 
-264 EEPATHEPGPE
+264 
-275 EPGAREPG
+275 
-283 AREPGTDEPG
+283 
-293 TDEPSAPGPVP
+293 
-304 AAPVRPGRVP
+304 
-314 AVAGAEDPIPGLRPD
+314 AGATGDDAASALRPD

-370 AAGLG
+370 AAGVG

-382 PSVPAVFADGAAAK
+382 PSVPVVFADGATAK

-413 GAAATSAD
+413 GAAATAPD
-421 RFDGTDAARLQRVA
+421 RFDGSDAAKLQRVA

-450 ERKRRGRI
+450 ERRRRGRI
-458 GFLAEASD
+458 GFLAEASE

-483 LVVPRLA
+483 LIVPRLA
-490 AWCAVLLAEDAGALR
+490 SWCAVLLADDTGSLHPA
-505 PSYVWHA
+505 YVWHA
-512 DESLIDPLAGLLAQA
+512 DESLIDPLAGLLAIA
-527 QPPNP
+527 GPPEAD
-532 TEAGVSWPL
+532 EAGQSW
-541 ATAAV
+541 
-546 ADLPEDA
+546 
-553 ASLATDAAW
+553 SLAMDAGPDLTDEAVVLASDAAW

-591 ELAEDLARRA
+591 ELTEDLARRA

-627 PELPRIPGVDLAVA
+627 PELPRIPRVDLAVA

-720 FITLLHGEITV
+720 FITLLHGELTV
-731 LGEGPRG
+731 LAESSRHPEQGGVPAAQGEEGT
-738 GREDAG
+738 
-744 SPGRA
+744 
-749 GSPGATGSP
+749 GA
-758 GRKGS
+758 
-763 RGATGSAEGAEQP
+763 A
-776 PSPRVRLRLVSAGH
+776 VRLRLVSAGH

-796 RAGEAASGPDAAG
+796 RVCPPAPPSPRARPAPGPASAG
-809 PDAAGPGALGLPRAA
+809 PTPAPARALPQPAAQ
-824 AEPQPLLG
+824 PQPLLG
-832 VMGDLSFGAQTVDLA
+832 VIGDLTFTPQTVYLYP
-847 QGDLMLCVTDGITER
+847 GDLLLSVTDGITER
-862 RDSGRLLD
+862 KDAVGRLLD

-895 RAADDFGA
+895 RAAEDFGA
-903 GPRTDDM
+903 GPRIDDM

>member
-1 MRGPDDLVAS
+1 MRGRSDLVAS
-11 AAYQPEPAAAATARH
+11 AAYQPEPSAAAAARR
-26 FVRETLHSW
+26 FVRRTLQSW
-35 DIAERARDAARL
+35 DIAARTWDPDRL

-55 SELVTNAVVHAGTAF
+55 SELVTNAVVHAGTPL
-70 DVTCKLTSGEL
+70 DVTCRLTSGEL

-93 LPDIPKAASVSAERG
+93 LPDIPRTARTSAERG
-108 RGLLLPA
+108 RGLLLPS
-115 ALASCWGVT
+115 ALASSWGVT
-124 YAKTAKAV
+124 YARIAKAV
-132 WFRISLARDEAEDS
+132 WFRMSLARDEETPGDIAGLPPATTAADGPDQDS
-146 PVPGGII
+146 AQGGGPG
-153 TAEPDA
+153 AA
-159 PGGRLTGPQAA
+159 PAA
-170 GPRTPGP
+170 GPATGED
-177 QAAATEAAEPGEAV
+177 AAPGEDGAGARPPGTGTPETV
-191 APDVPGEPGP
+191 SAGDVPGAATLAGPAALAAAGRDGAEAGYVAGRAAVAGKVALAGP
-201 GGPDG
+201 GTRDPGSEQAGSGAGGALAGLGAG
-206 PGAPEVLVAAGTAG
+206 PGAGGPPASGHDRGPVW
-220 RAGDQNGS
+220 AGD
-228 RGGGLSGADADR
+228 DD
-240 DAQRP
+240 P
-245 AAAAPGSAT
+245 AAA
-254 RGPETREPGP
+254 
-264 EEPATHEPGPE
+264 
-275 EPGAREPG
+275 
-283 AREPGTDEPG
+283 
-293 TDEPSAPGPVP
+293 
-304 AAPVRPGRVP
+304 
-314 AVAGAEDPIPGLRPD
+314 LRPD

-348 VVTADAAYALV
+348 VITADAAYALV

-370 AAGLG
+370 AAGVG

-382 PSVPAVFADGAAAK
+382 PSVPAVFADGASAK

-413 GAAATSAD
+413 GAAATAPD
-421 RFDGTDAARLQRVA
+421 RFDSGDAAKLQRVA

-450 ERKRRGRI
+450 ERRRRGRI

-490 AWCAVLLAEDAGALR
+490 AWCAVLLADDTGALR
-505 PSYVWHA
+505 PAYVWHA
-512 DESLIDPLAGLLAQA
+512 DESLIDPLAGLLRAVE
-527 QPPNP
+527 PP
-532 TEAGVSWPL
+532 EADVAGRSW
-541 ATAAV
+541 
-546 ADLPEDA
+546 
-553 ASLATDAAW
+553 SLAMDASPALSDEALLLAADAAW

-573 GVVVIGRPRG
+573 GVVVIGRPRA

-591 ELAEDLARRA
+591 ELTEDLARRA

-627 PELPRIPGVDLAVA
+627 PELPRIPGVDLSVA

-720 FITLLHGEITV
+720 FITLLHGELTV
-731 LGEGPRG
+731 LAPCATAAHAAA
-738 GREDAG
+738 D
-744 SPGRA
+744 
-749 GSPGATGSP
+749 PGAAP
-758 GRKGS
+758 PVVAGRNP
-763 RGATGSAEGAEQP
+763 A
-776 PSPRVRLRLVSAGH
+776 VRMKLVSAGH

-796 RAGEAASGPDAAG
+796 RAQHAATSPPHGPAA
-809 PDAAGPGALGLPRAA
+809 AAPAATAAAALPQPA

-832 VMGDLSFGAQTVDLA
+832 VLGDLCFTAQTVDLFR
-847 QGDLMLCVTDGITER
+847 GDLLLSVTDGITER
-862 RDSGRLLD
+862 RDATGRLLD
-870 DDDGLARV
+870 DGDGLARV

-895 RAADDFGA
+895 RAAEDFGA